1 MVKTNLKTPLNMS
14 RKFKI
19 PIYKPY
25 LPKKEAYFAKINRIW
40 KDRMLSNFHKNAQQM
55 EKLISKYLRTN
66 NVFIVSGADIGLI
79 ISLSVLNLKAGDEV
93 IVSSYTFNSTANSIL
108 WNGLTPVFA
117 DIDRNTLTIDP
128 NDVERKIT
136 PKTRAIIGTHVF
148 GNPCKVEELR
158 NIANK
163 FSLHLLFDAAASFG
177 SCYKNKKAGTLGDI
191 EVMSFSGTKVISS
204 AEGGVIVVR
213 DAKLLKRVIMA
224 RNYGFIGNYNTGR
237 IGINGKI
244 SEFNAALGCLNLPK
258 INTWVSKRNR
268 IAKKYIN
275 LLKNVGDISFQQIE
289 KDCISTYND
298 FVILTEKS
306 NSLQNYLSKAGVQTI
321 KYFFPIHRMD
331 LYQKYYKTLPVTDEI
346 YNNCLCLPIYNE
358 IREEEVEFVAKTI
371 KKYFSSI

>member
-1 MVKTNLKTPLNMS
+1 MVKTNLKTRLNMN

-55 EKLISKYLRTN
+55 EKLISKYLRTS
-66 NVFIVSGADIGLI
+66 NVAIVSGADIGLI
-79 ISLSVLNLKAGDEV
+79 ISLAVLNLKAGDEV
-93 IVSSYTFNSTANSIL
+93 IVSAYTFNSTANSIL
-108 WNGLTPVFA
+108 WNGLTPMFA

-177 SCYKNKKAGTLGDI
+177 SCYKNKKVGTLGDI
-191 EVMSFSGTKVISS
+191 EVMSFSGTKIVSS
-204 AEGGVIVVR
+204 AEGGAIIVR
-213 DAKLLKRVIMA
+213 DAKLMNKIVRA
-224 RNYGFIGNYNTGR
+224 RNYGFIGDYNTRR

-244 SEFNAALGCLNLPK
+244 SEFNAALGCLTLPK
-258 INTWVSKRNR
+258 INSWVSKRNR
-268 IAKKYIN
+268 TAKKYRN

-306 NSLQNYLSKAGVQTI
+306 DSLQNYLSKTGIQTI
-321 KYFFPIHRMD
+321 KYFFPINKMD
-331 LYQKYYKTLPVTDEI
+331 LYRKYYKTLPVTDEI
-346 YNNCLCLPIYNE
+346 YNKCLCLPIYNE

-371 KKYFSSI
+371 KKYFS